1 MSYASSC
8 IKYNANPNNIDI
20 PEMKIKN
27 PIDVIR
33 ELDFCLPF
41 PPRVAIAESCAEGEY
56 ENQ

>member
-1 MSYASSC
+1 
-8 IKYNANPNNIDI
+8 
-20 PEMKIKN
+20 MKIKN